1 MNVTNILQKSR
12 TLKNKCKNEK
22 SANYKRNNIKKIE
35 KKLNNRLKNLEPKQE
50 YKIALAG
57 NPNVGKSTIFN
68 NLTGMHQHTGNW
80 TGKTVANAKGEC
92 MYKEQKY
99 TFIDLPGTYSIM
111 SNSEE
116 EEIARDYIC
125 FGNPDATVVVVDA
138 TTLERNLNLV
148 FQIMEITDNVILCVN
163 LLDEAKKKK
172 IKVDLKR
179 LSTELGIPV
188 VGTIAR
194 NKKTLDKLL
203 ETIKKACEN
212 KISIQPKR
220 VIYQKNIED
229 TIAKLTKVLKE
240 KYSLKETMYRWISLK
255 IIDGEEKIIKSIE
268 INLEVEILE
277 DKEIQSLIEEIGKVN
292 IKKEGTEDGDIEQED
307 TEELDIEKEDTEEID
322 IKKVATKIEEE
333 KISAENMR
341 RGNSKKND
349 CNINYKDI
357 IISKIVETAEK
368 ISNKVCIFEDKDY
381 SERDRKIDK
390 ILTSK
395 KYGIPIMILF
405 LGLIFWLTI
414 VGANYPSQFL
424 FDIFSKF
431 QEKLINFATYINCPS
446 WLSDM
451 LILGVYQTL
460 TWVVSVMLPPMA
472 IFFPLFTILEDLG
485 YLPRIAFNMD
495 GFFKKACCS
504 GKQMITM
511 CMGFG
516 CNACGV
522 TGCRIINSPRERL
535 IAIITNN
542 LVPCNGRFPFL
553 ITIATIF
560 IAGTIEGIGASIIS
574 TISVMLVI
582 VLGIFLT
589 LIISKVLSK
598 TILKGM
604 PSSFILEMPP
614 YRKPQFCKIFVR
626 SIFDRTLFI
635 LGRAV
640 VVALPAGL
648 VIWLFANI
656 GINGTS
662 ILDLIVNFLDPF
674 ARLMGLDGYILTG
687 FILGIPA
694 NEIVLPIILMCYLQG
709 KALINIED
717 TFAIGEILRQNGWTI
732 LTAINVMIFTILH
745 FPCATTLLTIKKE
758 TGKMR
763 WVVLSFLIPTVF
775 GIIICMLTNLIF
787 NFGKMI
793 FI

>member
-1 MNVTNILQKSR
+1 MNFTDIFQKRS
-12 TLKNKCKNEK
+12 
-22 SANYKRNNIKKIE
+22 
-35 KKLNNRLKNLEPKQE
+35 RLKNESKEE
-50 YKIALAG
+50 YRIALAG

-80 TGKTVANAKGEC
+80 TGKTVANATGEC
-92 MYKEQKY
+92 IYKEQKY

-125 FGNPDATVVVVDA
+125 FGNPDTTVVVVDA

-172 IKVDLKR
+172 IKVDLKK
-179 LSTELGIPV
+179 LSSELGIPV

-194 NKKTLDKLL
+194 NKRTLDKLL

-240 KYSLKETMYRWISLK
+240 KYSLNENMYRWISLK

-268 INLEVEILE
+268 KNLEIEILE
-277 DKEIQSLIEEIGKVN
+277 NKEIQSIIEN
-292 IKKEGTEDGDIEQED
+292 IKKD
-307 TEELDIEKEDTEEID
+307 
-322 IKKVATKIEEE
+322 
-333 KISAENMR
+333 
-341 RGNSKKND
+341 ND
-349 CNINYKDI
+349 FNINYKDI

-368 ISNKVCIFEDKDY
+368 ISNKVCMFEDKDY

-395 KYGIPIMILF
+395 KYGIPIMMLF

-640 VVALPAGL
+640 AVAMPAGL

-656 GINGTS
+656 GINGSS